1 VPAEPVNQI
10 VPAEPVNR
18 IVPAEPV
25 NQTVPAAPANQTV
38 PAAPVIRSASAATRV
53 AAFLGA
59 YFAAN
64 AISAFL
70 PLWFAD
76 RGLSASAIG
85 KVLGA
90 AALLRVLAGPGWGNV
105 ADRIGRRRPVLLFAA
120 FAASGLAASYVAA
133 AGFLPLLV
141 IASAQGVAS
150 SAINPLADSLALALA
165 RDGRIEYGP
174 VRAVGSATFM
184 IATAVAG
191 WLLNRVGSWLVPWLL
206 AAGYGASGV
215 LSWFLPEAVTA
226 PAAPRAFAGLLLLRN
241 PGFRLVVGCTA
252 LIQGAHA
259 AYYGF
264 AALFWRSQG
273 YSDTV
278 IGLLIAEG
286 IVAEIVLFARGRRL
300 VERLGPAGLTACAAG
315 ASVVRWT
322 VTAMGPPLPVLAVVQ
337 LVHAATFAMQH
348 LSAMLVLSRLV
359 PAERAATAQALH
371 SALGYGA
378 PTGLMMLLSGWLYA
392 RYGGLAFLAMAVSG
406 GAALLL
412 VGPLARV
419 TRLEAGETAR

>member
-1 VPAEPVNQI
+1 M
-10 VPAEPVNR
+10 
-18 IVPAEPV
+18 
-25 NQTVPAAPANQTV
+25 
-38 PAAPVIRSASAATRV
+38 SAATRV

-64 AISAFL
+64 AINAFM

-85 KVLGA
+85 QILGA

-105 ADRIGRRRPVLLFAA
+105 ADCIGRRRPVLLFAA
-120 FAASGLAASYVAA
+120 FAAAGLGLSYVAA
-133 AGFLPLLV
+133 TGFLPLLL
-141 IASAQGVAS
+141 IAAAQGIAS

-165 RDGRIEYGP
+165 REGRIEYGP

-184 IATAVAG
+184 VATAVTG
-191 WLLNRVGSWLVPWLL
+191 WLLNRVGSWLLPWLL
-206 AAGYGASGV
+206 AVFYGASAVFSV
-215 LSWFLPEAVTA
+215 LLPEAATP
-226 PAAPRAFAGLLLLRN
+226 PAAPRAFAGMMLFRN
-241 PGFRLVVGCTA
+241 KAFCLAVGTTA

-273 YSDTV
+273 LSDTA

-286 IVAEIVLFARGRRL
+286 IIAEILLFARGRRL
-300 VERLGPAGLTACAAG
+300 VEWLGPAGLTACAAG

-322 VTAMGPPLPVLAVVQ
+322 ITAFGPPVPVLVVVQ

-348 LSAMLVLSRLV
+348 LSAMLVLSRFV

-371 SALGYGA
+371 SALGFGA

-392 RYGGLAFLAMAVSG
+392 GYGGLVFLAMAGVAG
-406 GAALLL
+406 IALVL
-412 VGPLARV
+412 VGPLAR
-419 TRLEAGETAR
+419 ETAKGRAIG

>member
-1 VPAEPVNQI
+1 M
-10 VPAEPVNR
+10 
-18 IVPAEPV
+18 
-25 NQTVPAAPANQTV
+25 
-38 PAAPVIRSASAATRV
+38 SAAARV

-64 AISAFL
+64 AINAFM

-85 KVLGA
+85 QILGA
-90 AALLRVLAGPGWGNV
+90 AALLRVLAGPQWGNV
-105 ADRIGRRRPVLLFAA
+105 ADRLGRRRPVLFSAA
-120 FAASGLAASYVAA
+120 FAAAGLGLSYVTAT
-133 AGFLPLLV
+133 GFLPLLL
-141 IASAQGVAS
+141 IAAAQGIAS

-165 RDGRIEYGP
+165 REGRIDYGP

-184 IATAVAG
+184 VATAIAG
-191 WLLNRVGSWLVPWLL
+191 WLLNRIGSWLVPYLL
-206 AAGYGASGV
+206 ALGYGASA
-215 LSWFLPEAVTA
+215 LFSLFLPEAATK
-226 PAAPRAFAGLLLLRN
+226 PAAPRAFAGLMLFRN
-241 PGFRLVVGCTA
+241 KAFRLALGCTA

-273 YSDTV
+273 LSDTA

-286 IVAEIVLFARGRRL
+286 IIAEILLFARGRRL
-300 VERLGPAGLTACAAG
+300 VEQLGPAGLTACAAG
-315 ASVVRWT
+315 ASILRWT
-322 VTAMGPPLPVLAVVQ
+322 ITAFAPPVPVLAAVQ
-337 LVHAATFAMQH
+337 MLHAATFAMQH
-348 LSAMLVLSRLV
+348 LSAMLVLSRFV

-392 RYGGLAFLAMAVSG
+392 RHGGLVFLAMAVVAG
-406 GAALLL
+406 LALVL
-412 VGPLARV
+412 VRPLAR
-419 TRLEAGETAR
+419 ETANGRGIV